1 MTEAVDPFTL
11 SAEEAGD
18 KLAAMTK
25 EYRGEP
31 SKEAKDVLQR
41 NYAWPAW
48 REKLEAGD
56 GATWKEFNELAKA
69 AAEADPVKAVMS
81 GNLPDVASSEQRL
94 MEHTASTLR
103 SIGIRDSIIE
113 DVIAGTHKVTKE
125 EWDLTV
131 QWKQDHM
138 EDLEWV
144 KSLLS
149 GNAKARR
156 ELTLAT
162 IILNGG
168 IRGEGKR
175 A

>member
-1 MTEAVDPFTL
+1 MTEAVDAFALTP
-11 SAEEAGD
+11 EQAGD

-31 SKEAKDVLQR
+31 SKEPKDVLQR
-41 NYAWPAW
+41 NYNWPAW

-56 GATWKEFNELAKA
+56 GATWKEFDELAKA

-81 GNLPDVASSEQRL
+81 GNLPDVAPSEHRL

-103 SIGIRDSIIE
+103 EIGIRDEIIK
-113 DVIAGTHKVTKE
+113 DVIAGTHEVTKQ

-156 ELTLAT
+156 ELALAT

-168 IRGEGKR
+168 IKGEEKR

>member
-1 MTEAVDPFTL
+1 MIDNTFVPL
-11 SAEEAGD
+11 SPEQAGE

-25 EYRGEP
+25 EYRGAP
-31 SKEAKDVLQR
+31 SKDPKAVLAQ

-56 GATWKEFNELAKA
+56 GKTLHEFNELARA
-69 AAEADPVKAVMS
+69 AAEENPVGAVLS
-81 GNLPDVASSEQRL
+81 GNLPEVASSEIRL

-103 SIGIRDSIIE
+103 EIGIRDEIIK
-113 DVIAGTHKVTKE
+113 DVLAGTHEVTKV

-138 EDLEWV
+138 EDPEWV
-144 KSLLS
+144 KALLS

-168 IRGEGKR
+168 IKGEEKR
-175 A
+175 AS